1 MYFEARVSNQN
12 SYKVIVEENRSAWV
26 IKYCRVETDPDGNPL
41 PGQKEN
47 WVERVFDRAHFT
59 VAKDGHISLLMDN
72 VSYILDTVKYGTDYE
87 VYTRGSHRTVSIVN
101 DEILLRESIR
111 GRGGIGNMGNLKAGM
126 PGKIVNILVKEGD
139 HVNPG
144 DPLLIM
150 EAMKMENEMRASK
163 EAIVDHIFVKVGDN
177 VETGAQLI
185 SFKNV

>member
-1 MYFEARVSNQN
+1 MYFEAKVNDQTA
-12 SYKVIVEENRSAWV
+12 YKVVIEESRSAWI
-26 IKYCRVETDPDGNPL
+26 IKYCLIKTDSDGQALPD
-41 PGQKEN
+41 QEED
-47 WVERVFDRAHFT
+47 WVVRKFDRENFT

-111 GRGGIGNMGNLKAGM
+111 GRGGIGSQGNLKAGM
-126 PGKIVNILVKEGD
+126 PGKIVSINVKEGD
-139 HVNPG
+139 TVKPE
-144 DPLLIM
+144 DSLLIM

-163 EAIVDHIFVKVGDN
+163 EAIVDHIFVKEGDN

-185 SFKNV
+185 SFKNI